1 MTDIPVSD
9 ADITATEGFV
19 LNHTMLRI
27 KDPARSLDF
36 YQRILG
42 MRLIDRRDFD
52 EAKFSL
58 FFLEPR
64 GHGADPD
71 ASPRAARP
79 GILELTHNWGTESDD
94 SQMHSGN
101 EEPRGFGHICISV
114 PDIEAACARF
124 EAEGVKFRK
133 RLDEGRMR
141 GLAFILDPDGY
152 WIEIIQYDRSGAA

>member
-1 MTDIPVSD
+1 MADVTVSD
-9 ADITATEGFV
+9 KDIEATEGFV
-19 LNHTMLRI
+19 FNHTMLRI

-42 MRLIDRRDFD
+42 MKLVDRKDFE

-64 GHGADPD
+64 GHG
-71 ASPRAARP
+71 STEGPRSARP

-124 EAEGVKFRK
+124 EAEGVAFRK
-133 RLDEGRMR
+133 RLQDGRMR

-152 WIEIIQYDRSGAA
+152 WIEIIEYKR

>member
-1 MTDIPVSD
+1 MADVTVSD
-9 ADITATEGFV
+9 KDIEATEGFV
-19 LNHTMLRI
+19 FNHTMLRI
-27 KDPARSLDF
+27 KDPAKSLDF

-42 MRLIDRRDFD
+42 MKLIDRRDFE

-64 GHGADPD
+64 GHGAGEG
-71 ASPRAARP
+71 PRSARP

-94 SQMHSGN
+94 STMHSGN

-124 EAEGVKFRK
+124 EAEGVAFRK
-133 RLDEGRMR
+133 RLEDGRMR

-152 WIEIIQYDRSGAA
+152 WIEIIEIKR